1 MKMVNLEIYGFDS
14 NSSKVFNYLLQN
26 VGNYRSVTAKLISDN
41 LDMPPKA
48 VYQSLKQLEKE
59 GLAESSE
66 LDYPK
71 LFTETEKRITHD
83 KKKINSDWK
92 PSQGIHLPCQSA
104 LE

>member
-1 MKMVNLEIYGFDS
+1 MKTVNLEIYGFDS

-59 GLAESSE
+59 KLVEFQIIKKNSILLRSNSHLGSFALNEDQIFRNQEFSFNSQ
-66 LDYPK
+66 YP
-71 LFTETEKRITHD
+71 R
-83 KKKINSDWK
+83 
-92 PSQGIHLPCQSA
+92 
-104 LE
+104 